1 MVPGETWGEVGTVT
15 SIRVN
20 LKNEG
25 FELSLD
31 ILEGPL

>member
-1 MVPGETWGEVGTVT
+1 MPGETWGEVATVT

-25 FELSLD
+25 LELFLD
-31 ILEGPL
+31 VLEGPL